1 MGRSIIINKKNF
13 IFCFATLIK
22 VLAVLFILPAIQE
35 QWFID
40 FIRESIN
47 NPSLDPWSNYLSNS
61 GDILAFP
68 YGPIMY
74 LLFIPFS
81 LFFWLI
87 GIPFGIEDYSIGIGF
102 RLTILIFDFL
112 GFFILSKFLLNRQK
126 EIIIFYWLSP
136 LIFYV
141 SYIYGQLDIV
151 PTSILLIAYYF
162 LYKNKFKLSGI
173 FFGLTIAAKL
183 SFALLTPFPLIYLW
197 QNKRLIAGLKP
208 FIKYLSAILFILV
221 FIPTISYGY
230 REMVLGTPQKEQLL
244 WLNLT
249 FNNDLS
255 LYILPI
261 IFLTLIYLMWRI
273 KRSNFTLIL
282 SITGLTLLFTTLL
295 MPPSPG
301 WYLWALPFL
310 IIYQIKTDIN
320 GKILISFFTLLP
332 IIIIFPKNIFSTI
345 NLFKYKLQYNTEIIN
360 NLTQSLFYTFF
371 IGIGFIIALK
381 IYRESIQKNDYHK
394 LSKRPIAIGIAGG
407 PSAGKETLSN
417 AIIKI
422 LGKNTTSLISE
433 KNYIKL
439 QKNNKG
445 SSLNN
450 LINVHSKDLL
460 KLNADLNLLLN
471 KDIINRKNIN
481 NSNSNFSKKFFD
493 DDFILINGYHLFL
506 PYTLNNL
513 FDIKIFLNPEFELNR
528 NWILGKKNY
537 LNLDKKE
544 SIKKVLKIYEET
556 YAQQKKYSDV
566 IFEFSYINKD
576 ILSYKE
582 IKNLPLKMDV
592 YLKDGIYAENL
603 SKALISICG
612 VKLNMDI
619 SNTDFSA
626 KLSIEGDIWSEDIK
640 LAAYRLIPNLDEII
654 DSNPSW
660 QSDTIG
666 LMQLIVLMQIS
677 YFFKYYA

>member
-1 MGRSIIINKKNF
+1 MERSIILNKKNF
-13 IFCFATLIK
+13 IFSFSILIK
-22 VLAVLFILPAIQE
+22 FLAVFLILPGIQDE
-35 QWFID
+35 WFIG
-40 FIRESIN
+40 FIRESIQ

-81 LFFWLI
+81 LLFLI
-87 GIPFGIEDYSIGIGF
+87 LGIPFGIEEYSIGIGF
-102 RLTILIFDFL
+102 RLTILIFDFIGYYL
-112 GFFILSKFLLNRQK
+112 LSKLLVNKEK
-126 EIIIFYWLSP
+126 EIILFYWISP

-151 PTSILLIAYYF
+151 PTTILIIAYYF

-173 FFGLTIAAKL
+173 FFGLSIAAKL
-183 SFALLTPFPLIYLW
+183 SFALVIPFPLIYLW
-197 QNKRLIAGLKP
+197 QNKRLVTGLKP
-208 FIKYLSAILFILV
+208 FIKYFSAIIFFFVL
-221 FIPTISYGY
+221 IPIISNGY
-230 REMVLGTPQKEQLL
+230 RQMVLGTPQKEQLL
-244 WLNLT
+244 WLNFAL
-249 FNNDLS
+249 NNDVT

-261 IFLTLIYLMWRI
+261 IYLTLIYLMWRI

-282 SITGLTLLFTTLL
+282 SITGLTLLLTTLL

-320 GKILISFFTLLP
+320 GKLLICLFSILQ
-332 IIIIFPKNIFSTI
+332 IIIIFPKDIFSKI
-345 NLFKYKLQYNTEIIN
+345 KLLNFEIQYNTEIIN
-360 NLTQSLFYTFF
+360 NLTQNLFYTLF
-371 IGIGFIIALK
+371 IGLGFIIALR
-381 IYRESIQKNDYHK
+381 IYRESIQKNDYHR
-394 LSKRPIAIGIAGG
+394 LSKRAISIGIAGG
-407 PSAGKETLSN
+407 PSTGKGTLSN
-417 AIIKI
+417 AIIDI
-422 LGKNTTSLISE
+422 LGKRTTTLINE
-433 KNYIKL
+433 KNYIKWH
-439 QKNNKG
+439 KNKKFY
-445 SSLNN
+445 SLKN
-450 LINVHSKDLL
+450 LVKVDSQDLL
-460 KLNADLNLLLN
+460 KLNTDLNLIIN

-481 NSNSNFSKKFFD
+481 SSVSNFSNKYFD
-493 DDFILINGYHLFL
+493 DDFILVNGYHLFL
-506 PYTLNNL
+506 PYALNSL

-528 NWILGKKNY
+528 NWILKNKNHF
-537 LNLDKKE
+537 NLDEKE
-544 SIKKVLKIYEET
+544 SLKILKVYEEI
-556 YAQQKKYSDV
+556 YSQQKKSSDL
-566 IFEFSYINKD
+566 IFEFSYINKE

-582 IKNLPLKMDV
+582 INNLPLKMNV

-626 KLSIEGDIWSEDIK
+626 KLSVEGEIWSEDIK
-640 LAAYRLIPNLDEII
+640 LAAYRLIPNLEEII
-654 DSNPSW
+654 DSNPAW

-677 YFFKYYA
+677 YFLRYYK